1 MGGAVSSSSKKNT
14 CPALVTSRH
23 LLNALVPYD
32 DDIKPGGTFQMYE
45 THFNGGRCFRV
56 FIDPQQ
62 NLATIGYAMYKEYPI
77 ILSACKDDRKKDTDD
92 TYLLDRH
99 LRYERVWIA
108 HLPKTEVNLS
118 KGIKHF
124 QTNSKR
130 YAGYAIL
137 FLIHSPSKE
146 KTLKFRSP
154 KRSRKVSKRSTKSKP
169 SHRFSNAPK
178 AKKSS
183 NAYEYLFVGDDVF
196 TFRTRSPIVQFESDV
211 QFPNDIV
218 YSYAIDANGDYY
230 FMNERKMAPAAFM
243 NSGDEPYEVDRV
255 LTRWYVD
262 ADGGRQPLAVAGHN
276 SMFTSFPIQML
287 IPNPLS

>member
-1 MGGAVSSSSKKNT
+1 MGGAVSSSSNKNK
-14 CPALVTSRH
+14 CPALVTSRN

-32 DDIKPGGTFQMYE
+32 DDIKSGGTFQMYE

-62 NLATIGYAMYKEYPI
+62 KLATIGYAMYKEYPM
-77 ILSACKDDRKKDTDD
+77 ILSKCKDDRKHKDEDKDD
-92 TYLLDRH
+92 TYLLDRF

-137 FLIHSPSKE
+137 FLIHSTSKE

-154 KRSRKVSKRSTKSKP
+154 KRSRKVSKRSAKSKP
-169 SHRFSNAPK
+169 SHRFSN

-262 ADGGRQPLAVAGHN
+262 ADGGHN
-276 SMFTSFPIQML
+276 PMFTSFPIQML
-287 IPNPLS
+287 IPNLLE